1 MTVVFDLDNT
11 LTDEMGSA
19 VRPGMR
25 ELLERLRREGHT
37 LVLWTNSRRDRARAI
52 LRDHDLARYFARCV
66 FRENYDP
73 RDEGVRKDIRKIGGD
88 VLVDDSPEEIAFAKS
103 VGVRAFRIGSFRKG
117 TRPPPGEMQE
127 LARFLSRP
135 VGFLGRLLGR

>member
-19 VRPGMR
+19 VRPGML
-25 ELLERLRREGHT
+25 ELLAKLRREGHT
-37 LVLWTNSRRDRARAI
+37 LALWTNSRRDRARAI
-52 LRDHDLARYFARCV
+52 LHDHDLARYFPRCV
-66 FRENYDP
+66 FREDYDP

-88 VLVDDSPEEIAFAKS
+88 VLVDDSPEEIAFTKS
-103 VGVRAFRIGSFRKG
+103 VGVRAFRVSSFRKG

-127 LARFLSRP
+127 LSRFLSRP